1 MVCGIGVW
9 ESRTPHKLLWRVRL
23 VGHAGPAIH
32 RTGSVRRSWLV
43 MRSVRLHT
51 VRISHCMPSSAQ
63 LPSAARPCIHAR
75 LTHSPPQPVPPP
87 HTTARLELAP
97 PSRDTT
103 DTHQPATFHSQV
115 ARMPRPCSKARADSS
130 AQRLACA
137 GMWIGPTSAPGLAR
151 AGTPTSAA
159 HGQRRARRRGCRR
172 SRMRARRQTCAAGS
186 GRCTCRTV
194 RRQKQEKCRRKTRLQ
209 RAIWVF
215 RTVACRSCELA

>member
-1 MVCGIGVW
+1 MRSSSARRKCTSRLAPSDCWHAHDGCDRCACKNCA
-9 ESRTPHKLLWRVRL
+9 RTPVRSGAL
-23 VGHAGPAIH
+23 TRDPFPVLAGAKRSRGRARRH
-32 RTGSVRRSWLV
+32 ELTVVR
-43 MRSVRLHT
+43 
-51 VRISHCMPSSAQ
+51 
-63 LPSAARPCIHAR
+63 
-75 LTHSPPQPVPPP
+75 
-87 HTTARLELAP
+87 
-97 PSRDTT
+97 
-103 DTHQPATFHSQV
+103 
-115 ARMPRPCSKARADSS
+115 KARAGL
-130 AQRLACA
+130 RVLASL
-137 GMWIGPTSAPGLAR
+137 WIGPTSAPGLAR